1 MSDEE
6 LPCTS
11 VEFGSGTSSRNSTVT
26 VNGSLK
32 CLRLELSL
40 ITTMADVAV
49 MQPKSM
55 MRPKVWDE
63 EVEEAYRFQ
72 LAGYRD
78 AIEYKQVKNTEHID
92 RWPHN
97 GYVKKLQR
105 RDGCFYYYNKTRECP
120 DKEIHKTKVY
130 SY

>member
-1 MSDEE
+1 
-6 LPCTS
+6 
-11 VEFGSGTSSRNSTVT
+11 
-26 VNGSLK
+26 
-32 CLRLELSL
+32 
-40 ITTMADVAV
+40 MADVAV
-49 MQPKSM
+49 MEPKSM
-55 MRPKVWDE
+55 VRPKVWDE

-78 AIEYKQVKNTEHID
+78 AIEYKQVKKTDVID

-97 GYVKKLQR
+97 GFVKKLQR